1 MKKLKQ
7 QLLRALNRFVYRGNK
22 RLCPICH
29 FNARVFLS
37 FGKPPRPDA
46 QCPSCGAL
54 ERHRLFW
61 AYMLKVSGLIAN
73 PPGRA
78 LHIAPEVIL
87 EQKLRSLV
95 GKGYITADL
104 MQADVDVRM
113 DITDIKYPDY
123 SFDFIYC
130 SHVLEH
136 VPDDIK
142 AMREFRRVLTMS
154 GSAILLVPITAE
166 QTVED
171 PSIED
176 PKERLRLFGQED
188 HVRKYGPDYLFRL
201 ENAGFNVE
209 VLEPEGFLDAREI
222 ERMGITPA
230 AGVMYVCRK

>member
-1 MKKLKQ
+1 MEKVKQ
-7 QLLRALNRFVYRGNK
+7 CFKYAWSRLIYRGHE
-22 RLCPICH
+22 RLCPICGFHAKMFLH
-29 FNARVFLS
+29 FGAL
-37 FGKPPRPDA
+37 PRADA
-46 QCPSCGAL
+46 KCPSCGAL

-61 AYMLKVSGLIAN
+61 AYMLKVSGFIAN
-73 PPGRA
+73 PPSCA
-78 LHIAPEVIL
+78 LHIAPEWIL
-87 EQKLRSLV
+87 EQKLRPLV

-113 DITDIKYPDY
+113 DITDIKYPDC

-136 VPDDIK
+136 VPDDMK
-142 AMREFRRVLTMS
+142 AMREFRRVLTMN

-209 VLEPEGFLDAREI
+209 VLEPEDFLDAREI

>member
-1 MKKLKQ
+1 MKTVKQWLKYARS
-7 QLLRALNRFVYRGNK
+7 QLIYRGHE
-22 RLCPICH
+22 RLCPICG
-29 FNARVFLS
+29 FNAKMFLHS
-37 FGKPPRPDA
+37 GAPPRADA

-61 AYMLKVSGLIAN
+61 SYMLKVSGLIAN
-73 PPGRA
+73 PPCRA
-78 LHIAPEVIL
+78 LHIAPELIL
-87 EQKLRSLV
+87 EQKLRPLV

-104 MQADVDVRM
+104 MQANVDVRM
-113 DITDIKYPDY
+113 DITDIKYPDC

-136 VPDDIK
+136 VPDDMK

-209 VLEPEGFLDAREI
+209 VLDPEDFLDAREI

-230 AGVMYVCRK
+230 AGVIYVCRK